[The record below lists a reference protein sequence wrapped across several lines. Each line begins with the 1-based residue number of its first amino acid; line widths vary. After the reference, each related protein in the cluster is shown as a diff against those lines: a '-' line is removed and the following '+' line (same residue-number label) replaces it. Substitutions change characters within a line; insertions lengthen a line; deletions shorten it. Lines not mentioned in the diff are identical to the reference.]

1 MKILLVAKTG
11 LRDQEAIREGFDPLT
26 IDSES
31 WDHKLY
37 YPGVTKVRIRIS
49 GDRKTH
55 QLFGAQIVGR
65 YGAEVSKRIDV
76 FATALF
82 NKMKVEGLNKLDLSY
97 TPPFSSPWDPVQE
110 AAQAW
115 AKVQSFAKR

>member
-11 LRDQEAIREGFDPLT
+11 LRHQGAIREGFDPLT

-31 WDHKLY
+31 WDLKLY
-37 YPGVTKVRIRIS
+37 YPGATKVRIRIS

-55 QLFGAQIVGR
+55 QLLGAQIVGR

-82 NKMKVEGLNKLDLSY
+82 NKMKVEDLNKLDLSY

>member
-26 IDSES
+26 IDWES

-37 YPGVTKVRIRIS
+37 YPGATKVRIRIS

-55 QLFGAQIVGR
+55 QLLGAQIVGR

-82 NKMKVEGLNKLDLSY
+82 NKMKVEDLNKLDLSY